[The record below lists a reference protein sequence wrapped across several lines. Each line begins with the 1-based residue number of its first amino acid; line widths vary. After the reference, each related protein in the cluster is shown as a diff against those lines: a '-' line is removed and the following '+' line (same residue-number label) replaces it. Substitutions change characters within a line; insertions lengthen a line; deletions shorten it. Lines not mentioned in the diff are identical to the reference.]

1 MIKRSISRCT
11 RCTLFS
17 FYFSFHFTSFR
28 LNISSCLFLV
38 LLVNS
43 HTSVLRSRNV
53 SNGLV
58 VIGYSLCGAHFH
70 YADRTR
76 LPFLQIAH
84 SQTHAHSRGGI
95 WNGWQFVHIECNA
108 QQCVEKERKMNEWW
122 NKKKSIYNK
131 WANEWMNKKSA
142 WTWRQSFIESFF
154 LLRVFVS
161 IQFAGLRFSTILPIL
176 PLTVCKWVCCML
188 QVLLRVCLRINSDK
202 IQLNRCISSV

>member
-1 MIKRSISRCT
+1 MRCRRRRQRHQPQQKQKEARNAIKWSSDQFHVALGVRCLVST
-11 RCTLFS
+11 
-17 FYFSFHFTSFR
+17 FHFTSFR

-58 VIGYSLCGAHFH
+58 VIGYSLCCAHFH

-84 SQTHAHSRGGI
+84 SQTHAHTRGGI

-108 QQCVEKERKMNEWW
+108 QQCVGKERKMNEWW

-154 LLRVFVS
+154 SSSCFCFNSICWFEVFDYTADTAIDCV
-161 IQFAGLRFSTILPIL
+161 
-176 PLTVCKWVCCML
+176 
-188 QVLLRVCLRINSDK
+188 
-202 IQLNRCISSV
+202 